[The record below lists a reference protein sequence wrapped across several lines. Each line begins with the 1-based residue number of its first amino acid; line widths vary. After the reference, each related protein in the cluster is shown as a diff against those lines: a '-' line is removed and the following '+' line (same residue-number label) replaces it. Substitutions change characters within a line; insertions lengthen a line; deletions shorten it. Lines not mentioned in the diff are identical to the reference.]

1 MSSTNHLVDKPK
13 YIIQAMDT
21 HLLTPSPLIEE
32 ESGLGYQNTLVSF
45 TLYIIVTVH
54 NRTEV
59 VQVADY
65 KAMK

>member
-1 MSSTNHLVDKPK
+1 MSSSNHLVDSPK

-45 TLYIIVTVH
+45 FTL
-54 NRTEV
+54 
-59 VQVADY
+59 
-65 KAMK
+65 